1 MLLKK
6 KGIFRIVLLK
16 DLPRQLSKRNKF
28 YISRITKAKVLPC
41 QSKLWDS
48 NPFKMNVISKT
59 LKKQV
64 SDILKHLFV
73 LKILLLKAN
82 FKIKPLVFFQGANI
96 KQAEG

>member
-1 MLLKK
+1 
-6 KGIFRIVLLK
+6 
-16 DLPRQLSKRNKF
+16 
-28 YISRITKAKVLPC
+28 
-41 QSKLWDS
+41 
-48 NPFKMNVISKT
+48 MNVISKT